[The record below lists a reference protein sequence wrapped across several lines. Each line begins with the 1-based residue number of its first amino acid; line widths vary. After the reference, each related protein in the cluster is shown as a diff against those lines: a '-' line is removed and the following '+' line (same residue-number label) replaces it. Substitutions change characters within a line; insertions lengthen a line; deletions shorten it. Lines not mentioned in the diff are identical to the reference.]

1 MEKEF
6 ETLCDEVMTQVLN
19 IYTCQDWECSWP
31 AFVNHFEKIMF
42 TTSEKWKVENI
53 DEVFKKGE

>member
-6 ETLCDEVMTQVLN
+6 KILCDEVMTQVLD
-19 IYTCQDWECSWP
+19 IYTSQDWEWSWS

-42 TTSEKWKVENI
+42 ATSEKWKVENI
-53 DEVFKKGE
+53 DED